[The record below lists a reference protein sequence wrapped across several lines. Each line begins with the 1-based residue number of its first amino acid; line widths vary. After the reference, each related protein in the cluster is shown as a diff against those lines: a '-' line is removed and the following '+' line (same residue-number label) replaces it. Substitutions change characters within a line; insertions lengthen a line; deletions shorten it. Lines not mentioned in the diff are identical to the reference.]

1 MIFFRPF
8 LLTLV
13 SATSLTATACDGS
26 GTSTSATTTT
36 EARSTTTSAA
46 PAAAATLTAEA
57 PDTAEL
63 VAAPAEPTAPP
74 TTPAASVASAAPAP
88 AVATKKTTASAPAA
102 AAAQPVPATP
112 AAAAPA
118 PAAAFSHA
126 TFDRLLKKY
135 VNAQGRV
142 NYKGFKSEQ
151 KAFNDYLAQ
160 LSKNAPTATD
170 SKAEQMAFWIN
181 AYNAYT
187 IRLILDN
194 YPLKSIKDIGEP
206 WKKVFFSIGGEK
218 MSLDNIEHGILRK
231 KFDDP
236 RIHFALV
243 CASISCP
250 PLRPEAYTAARLNAQ
265 LDDQARD
272 FLNNAGKNKITPASA
287 QLSSYFDWYK
297 DDWNAN
303 GQSVVKVGEQV
314 LEDQNRRQHQ
324 DWVHGLQL
332 EPERAIIF
340 LTDLPAGVRAEMHGP
355 QRVNLLFPR

>member
-1 MIFFRPF
+1 MNFFHPL
-8 LLTLV
+8 LLTLI
-13 SATSLTATACDGS
+13 STATLTATACDG
-26 GTSTSATTTT
+26 
-36 EARSTTTSAA
+36 
-46 PAAAATLTAEA
+46 
-57 PDTAEL
+57 
-63 VAAPAEPTAPP
+63 
-74 TTPAASVASAAPAP
+74 PAASTSVLVSE
-88 AVATKKTTASAPAA
+88 SAPAA
-102 AAAQPVPATP
+102 PMAAVAPVADAADSATRPSVAPATSAATATVAPAAPVPAV
-112 AAAAPA
+112 AAVAKPAAPA
-118 PAAAFSHA
+118 RATAPAKPAPALPIAAVAAGFNHG

-135 VNAQGRV
+135 VNGQGRV
-142 NYKGFKSEQ
+142 NYKGFKSEE
-151 KAFNDYLAQ
+151 KAFNDYLTQ
-160 LSKNAPTATD
+160 LSKNQPTAAD

-206 WKKVFFSIGGEK
+206 WKKVFIPIGGEK

-250 PLRPEAYTAARLNAQ
+250 PLRPEAYSAARLSAQ

-272 FLNNAGKNKITPASA
+272 FLNNPGKNKISPASA

-303 GQSVVKVGEQV
+303 GQSVVK
-314 LEDQNRRQHQ
+314 
-324 DWVHGLQL
+324 WVNKYSKTK
-332 EPERAIIF
+332 I
-340 LTDLPAGVRAEMHGP
+340 TDDTKIGFMDYNW
-355 QRVNLLFPR
+355 NLNAQ